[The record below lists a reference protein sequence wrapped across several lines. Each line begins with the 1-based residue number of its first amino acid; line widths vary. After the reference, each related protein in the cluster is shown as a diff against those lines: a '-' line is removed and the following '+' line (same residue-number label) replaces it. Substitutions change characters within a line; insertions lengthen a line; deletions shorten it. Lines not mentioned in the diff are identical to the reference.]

1 MLNIKKKIFT
11 YRDILD
17 ALKNGKLPTVEGNF
31 FAGPVAK
38 EYFRIKGDK
47 MSKRVSLI
55 AGNWKMNKNVEESV
69 ELVNAIKQKLSDG
82 SEVNKCSPRLQS
94 GVSEANNREVLVCP
108 PFTSLVVVKE
118 ILKNSVMKLGAQNM
132 YFEKS
137 GAYTGEISPTML
149 KNAGCE
155 YVIVG
160 HSERRQYFGETDESV
175 HKKMKVA
182 FENGL
187 IPIVCVGET
196 LQQREK
202 NEAFSVIERQV
213 KTGLT
218 GLTGEEPKILVIA
231 YEPVWAIGT
240 GKTATPQQAEEVHAF
255 IRKLYSEIYGNDAAE
270 SIRILYGGSVKPD
283 NVSEI
288 MRQPDIDGA
297 LVGGASLKADDFIKL
312 VRY

>member
-1 MLNIKKKIFT
+1 M
-11 YRDILD
+11 
-17 ALKNGKLPTVEGNF
+17 
-31 FAGPVAK
+31 
-38 EYFRIKGDK
+38 KGVK

-55 AGNWKMNKNVEESV
+55 AGNWKMNKTVEESV
-69 ELVNAIKQKLSDG
+69 ELVNALKQKLSDG
-82 SEVNKCSPRLQS
+82 SVASD
-94 GVSEANNREVLVCP
+94 REVLVCP

-118 ILKNSVMKLGAQNM
+118 IVKNSIIKLGAQNM

-137 GAYTGEISPTML
+137 GAYTGEISALML
-149 KNAGCE
+149 KNAGVE
-155 YVIVG
+155 YVIIG
-160 HSERRQYFGETDESV
+160 HSERRQYFSETDENV
-175 HKKMKVA
+175 NKKMKVA
-182 FENGL
+182 FENSI

-196 LQQREK
+196 LHQREK
-202 NEAFSVIERQV
+202 NEAFSVIEKQV
-213 KTGLT
+213 KVGVAGLSA
-218 GLTGEEPKILVIA
+218 EQSKKLVIA

-255 IRKLYSEIYGNDAAE
+255 IRKLYSEMYGKDAAE